1 MKKMQRSNYYI
12 LLQIQSRRI
21 LSVRERGSNSGWSA
35 RGTSPTSGGYR
46 RPIGLSKGGNPLTIK
61 KYKHTTLSPFPE
73 IYILMGRISF
83 WFNKRLYE
91 KIFIPVNRI
100 RFSSV
105 IPNVDRKNRPSARA
119 LVVVIKTTSTRVRAK
134 WKARKD

>member
-1 MKKMQRSNYYI
+1 MHNILMKKMQRSNYYI

-105 IPNVDRKNRPSARA
+105 IPTWIVKIDPRLEHSSSLLRQ
-119 LVVVIKTTSTRVRAK
+119 RVLG
-134 WKARKD
+134 